1 MYCHSKHEV
10 SLQNNTDT
18 SLAMQAQYDK
28 SINCHS
34 EEVRSTTEE
43 SQNVESQNDSC
54 HSKPAL

>member
-1 MYCHSKHEV
+1 MDS
-10 SLQNNTDT
+10 QRDT

-34 EEVRSTTEE
+34 EEARSTTEE

>member
-1 MYCHSKHEV
+1 MVFVVLNRPLVMSQV
-10 SLQNNTDT
+10 LQSMPEESHLT
-18 SLAMQAQYDK
+18 
-28 SINCHS
+28 CHS